1 MSVAYPDGKMR
12 LQGHK
17 QSTYLDL
24 AGEYCRCVCAAMV
37 DPVLC
42 FLCVILNEGKNVD
55 MGWNQVQYTSK
66 SEVLNSLC
74 DLVTVVSR
82 TNSGE
87 ARILGT
93 AFPVF
98 ASPNNTLMLTAS
110 HVIEEAYKSSS
121 HYSER
126 RNARNL
132 NHIPEPDNKQYEL
145 IGKWIKE
152 TDDLW
157 CLLAV
162 EEKQVQCFVT
172 GACLRP
178 PLDMAFLV
186 LDTSHL
192 KEITKVFA
200 INSNILNASEEI
212 VITSLITKEN
222 KRDLIARHGVIT
234 KVRSTGNLIN
244 APIYETNI
252 PIEAG
257 ASGGPVFRYTGDFN
271 SSKEVI
277 GIISSDFSCSDA
289 FSNPSIN
296 GNSYVSI
303 ICSATPLNV
312 ENTDGTVLTFQDM
325 CTQGLIKD
333 FGDYIG
339 KVQLTTYPDDNW
351 HQSFPVIKN
360 KHE

>member
-1 MSVAYPDGKMR
+1 
-12 LQGHK
+12 
-17 QSTYLDL
+17 
-24 AGEYCRCVCAAMV
+24 
-37 DPVLC
+37 
-42 FLCVILNEGKNVD
+42 
-55 MGWNQVQYTSK
+55 MGWNQVHYISK
-66 SEVLNSLC
+66 SEVANSLS

-87 ARILGT
+87 DRILGT
-93 AFPVF
+93 AFPVL
-98 ASPNNTLMLTAS
+98 ASPDNTLMLTAT

-132 NHIPEPDNKQYEL
+132 NHIPEPDNKPYEL
-145 IGKWIKE
+145 IAKWVKE

-157 CLLAV
+157 CLLTV
-162 EEKQVQCFVT
+162 DEKLVRCFVT
-172 GACLRP
+172 GVCLRP

-192 KEITKVFA
+192 KETTKVFA
-200 INSNILNASEEI
+200 INSNILNEGKEI
-212 VITSLITKEN
+212 IITSLVTN
-222 KRDLIARHGVIT
+222 GNTRDLIARHGVIT
-234 KVRSTGNLIN
+234 KVRSTGNLVN
-244 APIYETNI
+244 SPVYETNI

-257 ASGGPVFRYTGDFN
+257 ASGGPVFSYTGDFN
-271 SSKEVI
+271 SPKEVI

-289 FSNPSIN
+289 YSNPSID

-303 ICSATPLNV
+303 ICSATPLNAK
-312 ENTDGTVLTFQDM
+312 NTDGTVLTFQDM

-339 KVQLTTYPDDNW
+339 KIKLTVYPDDNW

-360 KHE
+360 EHK